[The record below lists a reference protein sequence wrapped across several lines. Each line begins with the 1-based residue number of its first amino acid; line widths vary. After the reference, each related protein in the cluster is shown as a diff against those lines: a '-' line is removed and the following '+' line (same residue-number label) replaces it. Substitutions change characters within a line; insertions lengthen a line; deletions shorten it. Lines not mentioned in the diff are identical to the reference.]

1 MKKEILARYKNGGIK
16 ALEDREIIEIITGKT
31 CETAAVY
38 LREEIDKG
46 NNIKINL
53 FKDIFVKYLEQKL
66 IKQRMICRSSK
77 EVFDYFYVSMRG
89 LAIEEF
95 KIIYL
100 TSKNAVIKAET
111 VFRGSLTSSSIYPRE
126 IFKNCINFKAAAVIF
141 AHNHPSGEP
150 EPSDSDK
157 SITKT
162 ITMAGHFMEIKVLDH
177 IIIGDNRYF
186 SFADNGLIKEYEIAT
201 KTM

>member
-66 IKQRMICRSSK
+66 IKQRMLCRSSK
-77 EVFDYFYVSMRG
+77 EVFDYLYVSMRG

-111 VFRGSLTSSSIYPRE
+111 VFKGSLTSSSIYPRE

-162 ITMAGHFMEIKVLDH
+162 LTMAGHFMEIKVLDH